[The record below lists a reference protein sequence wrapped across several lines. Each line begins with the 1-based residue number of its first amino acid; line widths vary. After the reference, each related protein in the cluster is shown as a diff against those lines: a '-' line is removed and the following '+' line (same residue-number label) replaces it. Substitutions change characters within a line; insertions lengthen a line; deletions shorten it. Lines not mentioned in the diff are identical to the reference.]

1 MSVSNKTN
9 HNNKIKCIGK
19 KKKNFLIVKRTGR
32 DLIPQKDDG
41 YDSSLNKLLSF
52 LNIKIKLGQIL
63 F

>member
-1 MSVSNKTN
+1 MYWK
-9 HNNKIKCIGK
+9 K

-32 DLIPQKDDG
+32 DLIPHKDDG

>member
-1 MSVSNKTN
+1 MYW
-9 HNNKIKCIGK
+9 K
-19 KKKNFLIVKRTGR
+19 KKMNFLIVKRTGR
-32 DLIPQKDDG
+32 DLIPHKDDE